1 MNTIFTTDEP
11 ENYIDKIN
19 LDELYEKKRKHDIT
33 TTNNYKTI
41 LNRVHNKIKNTSR
54 QQLGEQYCWFIVP
67 EMMIGVP
74 KYDSEGCIAYI
85 IDKLQENCFKIR
97 YTHPNMLFISWQ
109 HWVPEYVR
117 NEIKKKTGVI
127 VDGTGKIINKD
138 ANEKNN
144 DGLFNNNHHNNNN
157 NNNNNNNTTKSIN
170 TYKPTGQLIYNNEII
185 NSIKNNFNK

>member
-54 QQLGEQYCWFIVP
+54 QQLGEQYCWFIIP

-85 IDKLQENCFKIR
+85 IDKLQENGFKIR

-144 DGLFNNNHHNNNN
+144 EGLFNFNHNNS